1 MTRGQTIVC
10 IALALL
16 IGWFG
21 KCVYDDYV
29 ASLDEPKPADQSI
42 MTPAPAGSV
51 LLTAPQPVPQPVQQS
66 GGSVLT
72 PSVDNHGLTTALT
85 QVKPR
90 RSSPAVPI
98 PNPDFKVPA
107 EPRGGYRR
115 LPSGA
120 VNDLRGS

>member
-1 MTRGQTIVC
+1 MTRSQSITCVIL
-10 IALALL
+10 ALA

-29 ASLDEPKPADQSI
+29 VEQAKPTPADGTLL
-42 MTPAPAGSV
+42 TPESTQSV
-51 LLTAPQPVPQPVQQS
+51 LKESSGGDLTPLRQDAERTSPERPVP
-66 GGSVLT
+66 
-72 PSVDNHGLTTALT
+72 D
-85 QVKPR
+85 
-90 RSSPAVPI
+90 PA
-98 PNPDFKVPA
+98 FKVPA